1 MKRLTLTLIA
11 AAFLATTGF
20 ADNEDV
26 DVVSD
31 ENVTP
36 ATSMK
41 FTQMAPATTLTA
53 ASIKKSLPHME
64 LLSPLKR
71 KDVDLNLL
79 ARAPCGGTKLGP
91 VHYETTPGSRNVIA
105 WRILKASPTGRC
117 IVRVGDTPRDRDMVL
132 IKPTDGSA
140 DDDGSFPCGRE
151 VTSYESIEIRLPRDL
166 NCDQC
171 IM

>member
-53 ASIKKSLPHME
+53 ASIKKSLPV
-64 LLSPLKR
+64 SAVKR
-71 KDVDLNLL
+71 C
-79 ARAPCGGTKLGP
+79 P
-91 VHYETTPGSRNVIA
+91 H
-105 WRILKASPTGRC
+105 
-117 IVRVGDTPRDRDMVL
+117 
-132 IKPTDGSA
+132 
-140 DDDGSFPCGRE
+140 
-151 VTSYESIEIRLPRDL
+151 
-166 NCDQC
+166 
-171 IM
+171 